1 MNHVLPVTSN
11 PAPSTEV
18 PPAPSMTP
26 PPSRHHRS
34 GPQDHR
40 TPRRRLAFVHP
51 LQARMLSLTIT
62 YTMMI
67 ALLLAIPVFSPLMQA
82 LDNPALSWQKRAV
95 VATDLLNLHARYWP
109 WALGAVAILVIH
121 CLHSL
126 QMVHRIAGPLYR
138 FKQLYRQIGE
148 GNLSIRA
155 TLRPH
160 DYLTPEADLLNRMTA
175 QLQTR
180 ISATK
185 QAQTTLALDVERLK
199 EVVARERNPT
209 LATLVQQTEQDLASL
224 KESLD
229 WFKTHKG

>member
-1 MNHVLPVTSN
+1 MSPLLPAPSN
-11 PAPSTEV
+11 PAPSTE
-18 PPAPSMTP
+18 TP
-26 PPSRHHRS
+26 PVSSLTHPPLRHHQS
-34 GPQDHR
+34 WAQDHR
-40 TPRRRLAFVHP
+40 AQKRRLAFVHP
-51 LQARMLSLTIT
+51 LQARMLSLMLS
-62 YTMMI
+62 YTAMI
-67 ALLLAIPVFSPLMQA
+67 ALLLAVPVFSPLMQA
-82 LDNPALSWQKRAV
+82 LNNPALSWQERAV
-95 VATDLLNLHARYWP
+95 VATDLLNLHTRYWP
-109 WALGAVAILVIH
+109 WAFGAGTVLVIH

-126 QMVHRIAGPLYR
+126 RIVHRIAGPLYR
-138 FKQLYRQIGE
+138 FKQLYREIGE
-148 GNLSIRA
+148 GNLSIRT

-180 ISATK
+180 VSATK

-199 EVVARERNPT
+199 EAIAREHNPI

>member
-1 MNHVLPVTSN
+1 MSPLLPAPSN
-11 PAPSTEV
+11 PAPSTE
-18 PPAPSMTP
+18 TP
-26 PPSRHHRS
+26 PVSSTTHPLSRHHQS
-34 GPQDHR
+34 GPQNHC
-40 TPRRRLAFVHP
+40 TQKRRLAFEHL
-51 LQARMLSLTIT
+51 LQARMLILTLT
-62 YTMMI
+62 YTMLI
-67 ALLLAIPVFSPLMQA
+67 ALLLAIPVFSPLIQA
-82 LDNPALSWQKRAV
+82 LDNPALSWQERAA

-109 WALGAVAILVIH
+109 WALGAGTVLILH

-126 QMVHRIAGPLYR
+126 RMVHRIAGPLYR
-138 FKQLYRQIGE
+138 FKQLYREIGE

-155 TLRPH
+155 ILRPH

-180 ISATK
+180 VSATK

-199 EVVARERNPT
+199 EAVARERNPILTT
-209 LATLVQQTEQDLASL
+209 LIQQTEQDLASM